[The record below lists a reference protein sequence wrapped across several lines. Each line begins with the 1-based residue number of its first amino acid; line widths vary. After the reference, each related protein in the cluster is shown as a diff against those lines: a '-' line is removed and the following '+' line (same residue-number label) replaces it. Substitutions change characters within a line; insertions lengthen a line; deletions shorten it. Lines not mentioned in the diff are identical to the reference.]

1 MCFWSRNARLILNCQ
16 CKLAFVRGAVLGG
29 NVGNAVIFD
38 GRQDS
43 NPRCNG
49 EGPGGGDQTRL
60 SLPNKAGMY
69 FSKSP
74 IQRPVRVPFGRAMRT
89 QCRKIKKRCSNEC
102 NCTRIASEFPS
113 SATILKRTIEN
124 TRGRTMQNDSG
135 LTCLHP
141 FWTNQAVKNEESLL
155 YGLNFGSSTCEESI
169 PPPKDDLF
177 YLVAILHCF
186 VGPVGWPHAF
196 HPDCSSEWLDPMMPT
211 VGVFTQHIP
220 CLAPHSPREERAP
233 DGDVYGK
240 GIAAFKAR
248 PVLMKD
254 VPTTPLA
261 TCALFTV
268 RVCIYSQH
276 CLPVYTWFSFS
287 TAVNADWL
295 GTMTCASLQSN

>member
-1 MCFWSRNARLILNCQ
+1 M
-16 CKLAFVRGAVLGG
+16 
-29 NVGNAVIFD
+29 
-38 GRQDS
+38 
-43 NPRCNG
+43 
-49 EGPGGGDQTRL
+49 
-60 SLPNKAGMY
+60 
-69 FSKSP
+69 
-74 IQRPVRVPFGRAMRT
+74 
-89 QCRKIKKRCSNEC
+89 
-102 NCTRIASEFPS
+102 
-113 SATILKRTIEN
+113 
-124 TRGRTMQNDSG
+124 
-135 LTCLHP
+135 
-141 FWTNQAVKNEESLL
+141 
-155 YGLNFGSSTCEESI
+155 
-169 PPPKDDLF
+169 F

-196 HPDCSSEWLDPMMPT
+196 HHDCSSEWLYPMMPT

-276 CLPVYTWFSFS
+276 CLPVYTWLSFS

-295 GTMTCASLQSN
+295 STMSFVRVSSVKLALWTVGEPHETQMAVLFLKLPFSGWLNGPKGRKSPCFAPCPNQDFPRVVSMAFHRAWKQRCVEHWQAQDSRPCVVMLYVAPAMPQS